1 MKKLTNPKILIP
13 ILIVVAVLIVI
24 AVTSMTGGEMA
35 VSDHGHTH

>member
-13 ILIVVAVLIVI
+13 ILIVVAVVIVI
-24 AVTSMTGGEMA
+24 AVSGMTGGEVA

>member
-13 ILIVVAVLIVI
+13 VLIVVAVLIVI
-24 AVTSMTGGEMA
+24 AASGMTGGEIA